1 MYAHRVDSVERHLEA
16 TAHLDVVGASS
27 VAEARLED
35 IYFHPLEEGHNIL
48 ESLALISEVQ
58 YIDGWMLWCV
68 MNS

>member
-16 TAHLDVVGASS
+16 TAHLDVVEASS

-35 IYFHPLEEGHNIL
+35 IYFHPLE
-48 ESLALISEVQ
+48 SLALISEV
-58 YIDGWMLWCV
+58 LWCV